1 MNLLSLLLSRQ
12 QRELQ
17 EQKYQSLSSSFCR
30 PFLSIKGLSQNPG
43 LLGLL
48 ARHRLLSP
56 VTFVPTLGIR
66 HHSLI
71 RLVFSI

>member
-1 MNLLSLLLSRQ
+1 MNLLSLLISRQ

-17 EQKYQSLSSSFCR
+17 EQKYQSFSLSFCR
-30 PFLSIKGLSQNPG
+30 PFLTIEGLSQNP
-43 LLGLL
+43 GLL

-56 VTFVPTLGIR
+56 VTFVPTPGIR

-71 RLVFSI
+71 RVVFSI